1 MWQDLGSALCLVLVI
16 EGLLPFVSPRSWRA
30 LVARVALADDSSLRI
45 TGLVSMVLGAGLLQ
59 FLR

>member
-30 LVARVALADDSSLRI
+30 LVACAALADDASLRI
-45 TGLVSMVLGAGLLQ
+45 AGLASMVLGAGLLQ
-59 FLR
+59 LLR

>member
-30 LVARVALADDSSLRI
+30 LVGRAALADDASLRI
-45 TGLVSMVLGAGLLQ
+45 AGLASMVLGAGLLQ
-59 FLR
+59 LLR